1 MQQMEIM
8 RVEENENQ
16 FYKFKCPTSSK
27 TTNDF
32 QEATT
37 GDSKLENA
45 EVNVSWKYS

>member
-16 FYKFKCPTSSK
+16 FYKFKCPTSK

>member
-1 MQQMEIM
+1 M
-8 RVEENENQ
+8 
-16 FYKFKCPTSSK
+16 FSKFKCPTSK

-37 GDSKLENA
+37 GGSNLEIA